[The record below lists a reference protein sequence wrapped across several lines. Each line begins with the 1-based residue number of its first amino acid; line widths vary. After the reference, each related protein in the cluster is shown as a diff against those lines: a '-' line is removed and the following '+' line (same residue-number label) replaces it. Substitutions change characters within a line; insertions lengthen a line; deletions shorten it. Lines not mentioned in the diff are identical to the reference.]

1 MNELFTK
8 GEMTARAKELY
19 LEERALKRLDGW
31 FIAKEIETEKEGEFS
46 HLLPEEK
53 KARLLLE
60 VLKNI
65 PLYTA

>member
-31 FIAKEIETEKEGEFS
+31 FIAKEIETEKEGDFS
-46 HLLPEEK
+46 L
-53 KARLLLE
+53 
-60 VLKNI
+60 
-65 PLYTA
+65 